1 MRKFL
6 ALIMALTMVLSLATT
21 AFAAE
26 GETAPETYSITIN
39 NKNDGHTYEAYQIF
53 AGDLSNAAENDAD
66 PGTNAVLANVAWGE
80 SVANVEALGEAGA
93 YAKALAEGTKTVDDL
108 IADIR
113 LGEEVA
119 VSADKGDTYVI
130 EGLEAGYYLIKDLDG
145 SLNGKDEAYTEF
157 IMEVLEDSTVTPKS
171 SVPSVE
177 KKVDDKNDSNTSEDE
192 VVWNDSADYDI
203 KDAVPFQ
210 LKATLADNVSSYDA
224 YKIVFHDT
232 LSAGLTYNKD
242 AVVKFGEADV
252 TSNFTITE
260 ENGTLTI
267 SCDNVK
273 AFGAGNKAVITV
285 EYTATLNENAV
296 LGSAGNPN
304 VVYLEYSNNPNWDV
318 SFDENGKPENP
329 GEDGKDNDGD
339 GEIDEEDEKKEP
351 TGETPEDKDIVFNYK
366 LTVNKVDE
374 QKNPLAGAGF
384 TLYKK
389 NAAGEYVQVG
399 EELFGAELTTFEWKG
414 LDDGDYKLEE
424 TTTPA
429 GYNTIAPIE
438 FTITAEHDL
447 ESDDPQLIVLDGG
460 DLFTGE
466 VDTDDILS
474 ADVEN
479 KSGITLPETGGIGT
493 TIFYVLGGLLVLGAV
508 VLLITKKRMSAAE

>member
-26 GETAPETYSITIN
+26 GETATETYSITIN

-66 PGTNAVLANVAWGE
+66 PGTDAVLANVAWGE
-80 SVANVEALGEAGA
+80 SVTNAAELGEAGA
-93 YAKALAEGTKTVDDL
+93 YAQALAEGTKSVDDL
-108 IADIR
+108 IADIQ
-113 LGEEVA
+113 LGEKVA
-119 VSADKGDTYVI
+119 ASTDKGDTYVI
-130 EGLEAGYYLIKDLDG
+130 EGLAAGYYLIKDLDG
-145 SLNGKDEAYTEF
+145 SLNGKDDAYTEF

-177 KKVDDKNDSNTSEDE
+177 KKVDDKNDSNTSEDAVE
-192 VVWNDSADYDI
+192 WKDSADHDI
-203 KDAVPFQ
+203 GDAVPFL
-210 LKATLADNVSSYDA
+210 LKATLADNVSSYDT

-242 AVVKFGEADV
+242 AVVKFGETDV
-252 TSNFTITE
+252 TSYFTITE
-260 ENGTLTI
+260 ENGALTI

-285 EYTATLNENAV
+285 EYTAILNNNAV

-304 VVYLEYSNNPNWDV
+304 VVYLEYFNNPNWKPEYWDD
-318 SFDENGKPENP
+318 DENPETPDVPKNP
-329 GEDGKDNDGD
+329 GDT
-339 GEIDEEDEKKEP
+339 P
-351 TGETPEDKDIVFNYK
+351 TGETPEDKVIVFTYK
-366 LTVNKVDE
+366 LTVNKVNE
-374 QKNPLAGAGF
+374 QGEALPGAGF

-399 EELFGAELTTFEWKG
+399 EEKFGPEMTTFEWIG
-414 LDDGDYKLEE
+414 LDDGDYKLAE

-438 FTITAEHDL
+438 FTITAEHEL
-447 ESDDPQLIVLDGG
+447 ESDDPRLTKLTGG

-466 VDTDDILS
+466 VDTDDVLS

-493 TIFYVLGGLLVLGAV
+493 TIFYVLGGLLALGAV

>member
-1 MRKFL
+1 M
-6 ALIMALTMVLSLATT
+6 
-21 AFAAE
+21 
-26 GETAPETYSITIN
+26 
-39 NKNDGHTYEAYQIF
+39 
-53 AGDLSNAAENDAD
+53 
-66 PGTNAVLANVAWGE
+66 
-80 SVANVEALGEAGA
+80 
-93 YAKALAEGTKTVDDL
+93 
-108 IADIR
+108 
-113 LGEEVA
+113 
-119 VSADKGDTYVI
+119 
-130 EGLEAGYYLIKDLDG
+130 
-145 SLNGKDEAYTEF
+145 
-157 IMEVLEDSTVTPKS
+157 
-171 SVPSVE
+171 
-177 KKVDDKNDSNTSEDE
+177 
-192 VVWNDSADYDI
+192 
-203 KDAVPFQ
+203 
-210 LKATLADNVSSYDA
+210 
-224 YKIVFHDT
+224 
-232 LSAGLTYNKD
+232 
-242 AVVKFGEADV
+242 
-252 TSNFTITE
+252 
-260 ENGTLTI
+260 
-267 SCDNVK
+267 K

-351 TGETPEDKDIVFNYK
+351 TGETPEDKVIVFTYK